1 VKLVLFE
8 KAYIRLFLR
17 VVAALGIGYVT
28 VYGINYRLNN
38 YIEEYDAQVKI
49 ETALLLT
56 GQVEGVI
63 TTGNLNLAEFNQYTK
78 HPLRQ
83 DLKKFTR
90 PGSYI
95 QDIFLIDENNT
106 IIVSTKPIYEGNRY
120 TNPDEI
126 LNLRTRVPNVI
137 KKESNEKTEIF
148 DVIWPIIIEDTF
160 YGHIRTVV
168 HIGQIYDFDRAR
180 TFILWVTGLG
190 GGLIIFLSFWLLT
203 RPKKL
208 EVEETGVEAKEEN
221 PSTETTPQ
229 KSEEPEAVGSVFTRL
244 NELYEKSADLDKS
257 FQQSEE
263 KIHSMMR
270 VLNQGLLI
278 LDLNMNII
286 THNEYLLDV
295 FHIRRTAVAQRRVYD
310 ILQKNSRLLEI
321 YRRTKDPLTHEAK
334 QIFPLN
340 LLNGRQVR
348 VEVLARP
355 FYNGENVSG
364 VTFYIKN
371 LDMVN
376 ELEQTLQKSM
386 KYGVISQLSSSIG
399 HEIRNP
405 LSSLAIHTE
414 IVDNMVSKSVE
425 DKSHLKKIKKS
436 ISILNSEV
444 ERLQKLIDQFFNLA
458 KSQEIQLTFEN
469 INDLME
475 EIHDLVQQQAL
486 EKSVRITKYLAKNLP
501 MVKVS
506 KDQLKQV
513 IINLI
518 LNGYDAMPEG
528 GDLSLRTAFRDGYV
542 VVSVKDSG
550 HGIPENIRDN
560 IFDLY
565 FTTKDTGGGIGLAI
579 SRKIIEAHEGKLYFE
594 TQTGVGTIFYI
605 ELPTSQN

>member
-1 VKLVLFE
+1 VRLIFFQKN
-8 KAYIRLFLR
+8 YIRLLLIGI
-17 VVAALGIGYVT
+17 AALGVGYLT
-28 VYGINYRLNN
+28 VYGVNYQLNN
-38 YIEEYDAQVKI
+38 YIEAYNDQIKT

-56 GQVEGVI
+56 QQVENVI
-63 TTGNLNLAEFNQYTK
+63 AAGNFNLAEFNQYTK

-90 PGSYI
+90 SGSYI

-106 IIVSTKPIYEGNRY
+106 ISVSTKPVYEGDRF
-120 TNPDEI
+120 TNPEEVR
-126 LNLRTRVPNVI
+126 NLRTRVPKVI
-137 KKESNEKTEIF
+137 KKEFDGKTEIF
-148 DVIWPIIIEDTF
+148 DVIWPVILDDKF
-160 YGHIRTVV
+160 LGHIRTVL
-168 HIGQIYDFDRAR
+168 HIGPIYNFEQAR
-180 TFILWVTGLG
+180 TFILWATGLG
-190 GGLIIFLSFWLLT
+190 GEIIVFLSLWLLT
-203 RPKKL
+203 RPRKS
-208 EVEETGVEAKEEN
+208 EVDKSGPEESEEN
-221 PSTETTPQ
+221 FSTETNP
-229 KSEEPEAVGSVFTRL
+229 KESEESEAVGSVFTRL

-263 KIHSMMR
+263 KIHTMMR

-295 FHIRRTAVAQRRVYD
+295 FHIRRTAVAQRKVYD

-321 YRRTKDPLTHEAK
+321 YRRVKDPLTHEAK

-340 LLNGRQVR
+340 LLNGRQIK

-371 LDMVN
+371 LDMLN

-414 IVDNMVSKSVE
+414 IVDNMVSKSVKE
-425 DKSHLKKIKKS
+425 ESHLKKIKKS

-444 ERLQKLIDQFFNLA
+444 ERLQKLIDQFFTLA
-458 KSQEIQLTFEN
+458 KAQEIQLTFEN
-469 INDLME
+469 INELME
-475 EIHDLVQQQAL
+475 EIHDLVHQQAL
-486 EKSVRITKYLAKNLP
+486 EKNVRITKYMAKNLP

-518 LNGYDAMPEG
+518 LNGLDAMSEG
-528 GDLSLRTAFRDGYV
+528 GDLSLRTVFRDGYV

>member
-1 VKLVLFE
+1 MRLDLFKKTYTKLFFTG
-8 KAYIRLFLR
+8 I
-17 VVAALGIGYVT
+17 AALVVGYLI
-28 VYGINYRLNN
+28 VYGVNYRIND
-38 YIEEYDAQVKI
+38 YIEEYNDAVKS

-56 GQVEGVI
+56 RQVENVLV
-63 TTGNLNLAEFNQYTK
+63 TSDFSLTDLNQYNK

-83 DLKKFTR
+83 ELRKFTR

-95 QDIFLIDENNT
+95 QDLLLIDDKNM
-106 IIVSTKPIYEGNRY
+106 IVVSTKPIYEGNYY
-120 TNPDEI
+120 TKAEDLEI
-126 LNLRTRVPNVI
+126 L
-137 KKESNEKTEIF
+137 ESREPYIVRQSSAEAKGTY
-148 DVIWPIIIEDTF
+148 DVLLPVMVDDTF
-160 YGHIRTVV
+160 RGHIRAIIQ
-168 HIGQIYDFDRAR
+168 IGQVYDFGRAR
-180 TFILWVTGLG
+180 VFILWVTGLG
-190 GGLIIFLSFWLLT
+190 GGIIIFLALWLLI
-203 RPKKL
+203 RPRPL
-208 EVEETGVEAKEEN
+208 EVSELQVDHPEEIN
-221 PSTETTPQ
+221 PDGDNQ
-229 KSEEPEAVGSVFTRL
+229 EEPAELTEVGSVFTRL
-244 NELYEKSADLDKS
+244 SEMYEKSADLDKS

-286 THNEYLLDV
+286 THNEYLMDV
-295 FHIRRTAVAQRRVYD
+295 FHVRRTAVAQRKVYD
-310 ILQKNSRLLEI
+310 ILQKNPRLLEI
-321 YRRTKDPLTHEAK
+321 YRRAKDPLTHETK

-340 LLNGRQVR
+340 LLNGRKIS

-355 FYNGENVSG
+355 FYNGEQISG

-414 IVDNMVSKSVE
+414 IVDNMVTKSVE
-425 DKSHLKKIKKS
+425 DEAHLKKIKKS

-444 ERLQKLIDQFFNLA
+444 ERLQKLIDQFFTLA
-458 KSQEIQLTFEN
+458 KAQEIQLTFEN

-475 EIHDLVQQQAL
+475 EIHDLVHQQAL
-486 EKSVRITKYLAKNLP
+486 EKNVRVTKYFSKNLP

-518 LNGYDAMPEG
+518 LNGFDAMPEG
-528 GDLSLRTAFRDGYV
+528 GDLSLRTVFRDGFV
-542 VVSVKDSG
+542 VISIKDSG

-565 FTTKDTGGGIGLAI
+565 FTTKDSGGGIGLAI